1 MSRYDYSGVVDFL
14 EGAEITP
21 RELIGE
27 IEDAMAEL
35 DPKSGLWHT
44 LLTCADMLEWI
55 EEI

>member
-1 MSRYDYSGVVDFL
+1 MSRYDYSGVIDFL